1 MTTHSSILAWR
12 IPMDRRAWR
21 TTVHGVT
28 KSQTRL
34 KQLAHVPIGN
44 VSLCKESFTLLV
56 LVFFFSEFYI
66 KSLHFLIW
74 PWWNFLP
81 EPPKS
86 LHTDN
91 LHTMSALPI
100 KMYPFKP
107 TAPRSTPWRFSP
119 PVGRDLGPAGYL
131 KLPLHLLL
139 AGIQVVKQ
147 QIQSIHSEKQL
158 LQEGQIVFLQH
169 SLFLEPLE

>member
-1 MTTHSSILAWR
+1 MTKFQERSKSLLMTSVHFSNLIYHHTHLS
-12 IPMDRRAWR
+12 PRAVPKPVR
-21 TTVHGVT
+21 TTYQSQNMLCAFSHKIFPLVSFIL
-28 KSQTRL
+28 KSYSTL
-34 KQLAHVPIGN
+34 KAQ
-44 VSLCKESFTLLV
+44 
-56 LVFFFSEFYI
+56 I
-66 KSLHFLIW
+66 K
-74 PWWNFLP
+74 
-81 EPPKS
+81 
-86 LHTDN
+86 